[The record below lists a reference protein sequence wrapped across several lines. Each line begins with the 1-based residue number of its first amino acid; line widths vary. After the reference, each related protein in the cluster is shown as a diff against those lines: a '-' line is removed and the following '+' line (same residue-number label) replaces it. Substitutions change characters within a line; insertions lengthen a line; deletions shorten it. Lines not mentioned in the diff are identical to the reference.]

1 MSNKSA
7 DSASPSRGRQ
17 RRRSTSPLHQ
27 VYTASSDDS
36 YIESDADDYSSRS
49 SPAPVPST
57 LRHRRN
63 SSRIDDV
70 RELSLDLKSLTFDEP
85 RDDKSNLP
93 PTPNPP
99 TPPPKPADNLQVAPL
114 KIKKKP
120 LKGKPYLSVNTM
132 QLSSPRSVRLLI
144 ASIGN
149 IKPYHSTRHS
159 AGHFLLDALRV
170 RLGIGALIKSNFG
183 LMRSGADAGYP
194 QYTLW
199 QSVSAMNVSGEKLL
213 KAWKA
218 FATEHDQADIVTGL
232 VVLHDELELVPGKLK
247 LRRGPTSPAGHNGI
261 RSIQDKFHGNGIM
274 KQLVDKRYFK
284 IGIGIGRPVSRDKDQ
299 VSGYVLGQ
307 LTGKEKQE
315 IASKG
320 DELVQILDR
329 EVETL
334 STSA

>member
-1 MSNKSA
+1 MSNESTG
-7 DSASPSRGRQ
+7 SASPLRGRQ

-27 VYTASSDDS
+27 VHTASSDDS
-36 YIESDADDYSSRS
+36 YIESDADDHSSRS
-49 SPAPVPST
+49 SPAPVPNT

-63 SSRIDDV
+63 SSRIDD
-70 RELSLDLKSLTFDEP
+70 
-85 RDDKSNLP
+85 
-93 PTPNPP
+93 
-99 TPPPKPADNLQVAPL
+99 VAPL

-149 IKPYHSTRHS
+149 VKPYHSTRHS

-170 RLGIGALIKSNFG
+170 RLGIGPLVKSNFG
-183 LMRSGADAGYP
+183 LMRSGVDAGHP

-218 FATEHDQADIVTGL
+218 FAAEHDQADTVTGL

-320 DELVQILDR
+320 DELVQMLDR